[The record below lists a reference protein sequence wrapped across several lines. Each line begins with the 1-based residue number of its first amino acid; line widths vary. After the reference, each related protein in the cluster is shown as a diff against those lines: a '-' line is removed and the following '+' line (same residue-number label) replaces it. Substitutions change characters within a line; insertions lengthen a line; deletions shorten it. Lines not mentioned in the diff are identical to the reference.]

1 MNVFKNTGGP
11 RNFPVLLIFCI
22 LTNAIQRTTAR
33 DEPTTTDTTAT
44 ADRRSRDSSLI
55 TNILYL
61 AWKCLHSP
69 DDVFCL
75 FIKNIFLP
83 YIWPGNM
90 QLYNILSNLSTMRK
104 NDLQLNQLHLCYSDV
119 LLITLHIYPSINSLM
134 ITFWKITS
142 LRLVAGLNF
151 CALCAGYWALLL

>member
-1 MNVFKNTGGP
+1 MQIILSVLYYYSFYIKKKITQFLIAYFLWIHRCTRKMGSLNGLKITGGP

-83 YIWPGNM
+83 YIWSGNM
-90 QLYNILSNLSTMRK
+90 QLISCQICQLWEKTIYN
-104 NDLQLNQLHLCYSDV
+104 
-119 LLITLHIYPSINSLM
+119 
-134 ITFWKITS
+134 
-142 LRLVAGLNF
+142 
-151 CALCAGYWALLL
+151 